1 MTDFYEDR
9 MKVFFDTF
17 QKFMTV
23 SQERVDGFLYKKCG
37 YKSDNTLPEID
48 DSFVEYDKIGRWGG
62 KQDEHAWFYKKL
74 IIPEQYRGKNVELV
88 ISTDAYNQSWN
99 AINPQFIVY
108 LNGALVQGLD
118 MNHREIF
125 LDNAEESYELYIYAY
140 TGMNGDGWLDLD
152 AKLVVYNEE
161 ARKLYYSLKV
171 PFEVTEY
178 LNPDEK
184 TYIDIEK
191 HILNTV
197 NLLDMRVV
205 GSAEFNNS
213 VKAAQKYIDEEF
225 FKKCRIYRSSIR
237 LYGSS
242 ERIKMRRRFF
252 T

>member
-9 MKVFFDTF
+9 MRVFFDTF
-17 QKFMTV
+17 EQYMTV
-23 SQERVDGFLYKKCG
+23 AETHIDGFLYRKCG

-48 DSFVEYDKIGRWGG
+48 ESFREFGKNERWGG

-88 ISTDAYNQSWN
+88 ILTDAYKQSWD

-118 MNHREIF
+118 MNHREVF

-140 TGMNGDGWLDLD
+140 TGMNGDGWLDFD

-178 LNPDEK
+178 LNPGEK
-184 TYIDIEK
+184 TYIDI
-191 HILNTV
+191 
-197 NLLDMRVV
+197 
-205 GSAEFNNS
+205 
-213 VKAAQKYIDEEF
+213 
-225 FKKCRIYRSSIR
+225 
-237 LYGSS
+237 
-242 ERIKMRRRFF
+242 
-252 T
+252 